1 MGAGVCGEIENKN
14 EKILIF
20 IIFHRLQPNFL
31 LLKVIGYAFL
41 FVVFWMIKKKKADIC
56 VKFNSVNNFGC
67 LGDTCHS
74 AHIFKIYLVLLK
86 L

>member
-1 MGAGVCGEIENKN
+1 MCGEIEKKN

-20 IIFHRLQPNFL
+20 LIFHRLQPNFL
-31 LLKVIGYAFL
+31 LPKVTGYAFL
-41 FVVFWMIKKKKADIC
+41 FIVFWMIKKKEADIC
-56 VKFNSVNNFGC
+56 VKFNSVNNFRC

-74 AHIFKIYLVLLK
+74 AHIFKIYLVSLK